1 MIVMTSLQ
9 GSALTCSQITLNTL
23 GEIIFPVNGHPTTLN
38 VSHFPAII
46 PQSIQIILVV
56 KLDNLPYAF
65 PLSKPPFLS
74 PF

>member
-1 MIVMTSLQ
+1 MTSLQ

-23 GEIIFPVNGHPTTLN
+23 GEIIFPANGHPTTLN

-65 PLSKPPFLS
+65 PLSKPLFLS